1 MYIFHSTNVSCIP
14 ALVISILVAMGPGL
28 LYDWFVD
35 NRFSVFISAIAAT
48 MNVTSSTLQNI
59 NPEFNR
65 TIWFSLMCG
74 KYALTDAFIVRT
86 FRLIFLYKHTL
97 IFTLINLLIC
107 DDQLL
112 YIWWESLSMMTSST
126 ENIFRVTGPLC
137 GEFTDHKGLV
147 PRSFGVFFDL
157 HLNKWL
163 SKQSWGWWFET
174 PS

>member
-28 LYDWFVD
+28 LSDWFVD

-112 YIWWESLSMMTSST
+112 YMVREPLHDDVINWKHFSCYWPFVRGIHRSQRAST
-126 ENIFRVTGPLC
+126 AELWCFLWSAP
-137 GEFTDHKGLV
+137 K
-147 PRSFGVFFDL
+147 
-157 HLNKWL
+157 
-163 SKQSWGWWFET
+163 
-174 PS
+174 